1 MFLTLLGFI
10 RNKIW
15 LAFLFCIIPIILYI
29 WVFKSIALNVNYV
42 AFDDILVFGIIPE
55 FENATWPERWKLLT
69 TLFPEHRL
77 VFSRSVILL
86 CYDIFGR
93 VNLVWLMI
101 IANICWGLCAF
112 IFYKAFQKLQIS
124 IWYFV
129 PVLWLWFNIQ
139 SYENIF
145 WGVSSLCNFGVIL
158 FVLSALYFAA
168 YHPKRVFISLLFAV
182 AATFTYGNG
191 LMVLPVIALMFL
203 ITGRRNQ
210 FFTTVLFTAFVALIY
225 FLDFTP
231 ITQNLSFSNPQQVKE
246 GFFGLFGFIGSIAT
260 LSAYSVPISTMYVAS
275 AFGMLLVI
283 AFIFLYQNQ
292 VLLFWDATW
301 LRSKYNNRTAIFALS
316 ILVFIGITTLALTYK
331 RIPTDTFAGMFKGRY
346 RMYSTM
352 CCIALYFAFL
362 SLKSK
367 HSRIRLSPVLLVM
380 AMALNLVILHSN
392 FAEAVNYRRSAIAQE
407 FNARYNAD
415 WLGIRMFSM
424 DQKHFEE
431 IRAYYHSA
439 DPLAEGWNPRSIS
452 KEIVCDSTYNPDLIT
467 KSGDYLVINFE
478 KDFFSPVK
486 DYSDGAYVIMK
497 SKDHV
502 YTSPPNQSAVP
513 LKTTLRRGMYFNKGA
528 FASFHLATVEPGT
541 YFIYL
546 LVRKNGTNRIFCTG
560 KTWNEVD

>member
-15 LAFLFCIIPIILYI
+15 LAFLLCIAPIIIYI
-29 WVFKSIALNVNYV
+29 WVFQSIALNVNYV

-55 FENATWPERWKLLT
+55 FERATWPERWQLLT

-86 CYDIFGR
+86 FYDIFGR

-101 IANICWGLCAF
+101 VANICWGLCAF
-112 IFYKAFQKLQIS
+112 IFYKAFQKLHLS

-129 PVLWLWFNIQ
+129 PVMWLWFNIQ

-168 YHPKRVFISLLFAV
+168 YHPKRVFVSLIFAV

-191 LMVLPVIALMFL
+191 LMVFPVIALMFL

-231 ITQNLSFSNPQQVKE
+231 ITQNLSFSDPQQVKE

-260 LSAYSVPISTMYVAS
+260 VSAYSIPLSAMYIAS

-283 AFIFLYQNQ
+283 AFIFLYQKQ
-292 VLLFWDATW
+292 ILPLWHAAW
-301 LRSKYNNRTAIFALS
+301 LKSKYTNRTAIFALA
-316 ILVFIGITTLALTYK
+316 ILIFIGITTLALTYK

-362 SLKSK
+362 SLKS
-367 HSRIRLSPVLLVM
+367 HHTRLRLSPVFLISAIV
-380 AMALNLVILHSN
+380 LNMVILHGN
-392 FAEAVNYRRSAIAQE
+392 FAEAVNYRRSAVTQE

-424 DQKHFEE
+424 DQKHFEK
-431 IRAYYHSA
+431 IRAYYNST
-439 DPLAEGWNPRSIS
+439 DPLAEGWNP
-452 KEIVCDSTYNPDLIT
+452 KADLAGMACDSIYTPDLIT
-467 KSGDYLVINFE
+467 QSGDYLAINFE
-478 KDFFSPVK
+478 QDFFKPVK
-486 DYSDGAYVIMK
+486 DYTDGAYVILK

-502 YTSPPNQSAVP
+502 YTTPPNQSAVP
-513 LKTTLRRGMYFNKGA
+513 LRTTIRRGMYFNKGA
-528 FASFHLATVEPGT
+528 FANFHRATIEPGN
-541 YFIYL
+541 YSIFLMI
-546 LVRKNGTNRIFCTG
+546 RKNGQNKIYCTG
-560 KTWNEVD
+560 KTWNEID